1 MINLI
6 ICGCSGK
13 MGKTVLE
20 AAAADKSVK
29 ITAGIDK
36 TAVIMDK
43 SATGAASASGATP
56 HFAPPID
63 GIKFF
68 DRIEN
73 CDAKCD
79 CIIDFSKPDSLDGI
93 IAYAEKNKTAVVFAT
108 TGYTDLQND
117 KIKTLS
123 KTVPVLQ
130 SSNLSIGVY
139 LLNRLCKDA
148 AKILGESCEI
158 EIIEK
163 HHNKKV
169 DAPSGT
175 ALTLA
180 KNINAVYSG
189 GKTFSYGRNGAC
201 GKRKA
206 EEIGIH
212 AIRGGTIVGE
222 HEVLFICNDEV
233 LTLGHT
239 AYSRAIFANGALKA
253 AKFLAARTKAGLYS
267 MDDLSGL

>member
-6 ICGCSGK
+6 ICGCGGR
-13 MGKTVLE
+13 MGKTVIK
-20 AAAADKSVK
+20 AAATDKNVK

-36 TAVIMDK
+36 MQAPSTAQSDGSPPRLM
-43 SATGAASASGATP
+43 S
-56 HFAPPID
+56 PID

-68 DRIEN
+68 DRIES
-73 CDAKCD
+73 CGEKCD
-79 CIIDFSKPDSLDGI
+79 CIIDFSKPDSLDAI
-93 IAYAEKNKTAVVFAT
+93 IAYAEKNKAAVVLAA
-108 TGYTDLQND
+108 TGYTDEQND
-117 KIKTLS
+117 KIKALS

-139 LLNRLCKDA
+139 LLNRLCKEA
-148 AKILGESCEI
+148 TKILGDSCEI

-163 HHNKKV
+163 HHNNKT

-180 KNINAVYSG
+180 KNINAVYNG
-189 GKTFSYGRNGAC
+189 GKTFSYGRNGF

-222 HEVLFICNDEV
+222 HEVLFICDDEV

-239 AYSRAIFANGALKA
+239 AYSRAIFANGAIKA
-253 AKFLAARTKAGLYS
+253 AKFLATCNKSGLYS
-267 MDDLSGL
+267 IDDLFRL